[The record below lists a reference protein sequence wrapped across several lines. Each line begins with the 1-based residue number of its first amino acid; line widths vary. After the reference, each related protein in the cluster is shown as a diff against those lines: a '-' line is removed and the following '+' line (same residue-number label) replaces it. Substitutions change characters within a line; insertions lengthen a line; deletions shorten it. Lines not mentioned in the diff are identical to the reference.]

1 MVASGVEDERVR
13 RDVREEEGD
22 EVFLA
27 PCVLYNFHGKERH
40 EDDVLIEL
48 RSILQSE
55 CMATVTLHGNLPFV
69 RYRIHVTVRPE
80 DDVLLL
86 QSEWP
91 PSLFEV
97 RVFSSRTGQFGR
109 RGPSSVMARLKE
121 RGLAYLLNSSRL
133 EDFGLSFFLFLL
145 YYCKVST
152 EHEKN

>member
-40 EDDVLIEL
+40 EDDVPIEL

-109 RGPSSVMARLKE
+109 RGPSVRDGQAEGKRPGLSLEQLQA
-121 RGLAYLLNSSRL
+121 RGLWVIFFSFSFILLQ
-133 EDFGLSFFLFLL
+133 SF
-145 YYCKVST
+145 YRT
-152 EHEKN
+152 